1 MDRRGVS
8 VGRPFVPMPDGTAA
22 VATSDARIEANRK
35 NAQLSTGPKTPEG
48 KAVCRQNAL
57 KHGLTGEGVVVPD
70 EDREAISQRFGRLEA
85 ELAPSC
91 EMALILVQR
100 IALLSIRMER
110 SVRQE
115 AAKIGEVMR
124 RAASDFDDL
133 RLATVEKLMDWIA
146 AEPATNSRRLR
157 GTPEGVARLIQA
169 WLAIDADLTH
179 FVLSRWS
186 WSQWQR
192 LENLVGRRPDD
203 SPMSREGALCKVLWG
218 DYEFLEP
225 GEVEGMDALDR
236 RDYAIAQLRQRIAMR
251 VAELRELATTFDME
265 ALARDRGEAPTRAL
279 FDASPQAVL
288 ARKYEAAAERGM
300 YKAWK
305 ELQALEAWGAAQE
318 APDETPEPE
327 AGCAPLGLNFPRTD
341 ADVGLVSAEES
352 AKRLREVR
360 RHRKG
365 PGARDRGRRTPV

>member
-8 VGRPFVPMPDGTAA
+8 VGRPFISMPDGTAA

-35 NAQLSTGPKTPEG
+35 NAKLSTGPKTPEG

-57 KHGLTGEGVVVPD
+57 KHGLTGEGICVPD
-70 EDREAISQRFGRLEA
+70 EDREAISARFGRLEA

-91 EMALILVQR
+91 EMALIFVQR
-100 IALLSIRMER
+100 IALFSVRMER
-110 SVRQE
+110 SARQE
-115 AAKIGEVMR
+115 AAKLGEVMR
-124 RAASDFDDL
+124 RASGDFDDQ
-133 RLATVEKLMDWIA
+133 RLATVEKLIDWIA

-157 GTPEGVARLIQA
+157 STPEGVARLIQA
-169 WLAIDADLTH
+169 WLAIDADLAH

-192 LENLVGRRPDD
+192 IENLVGRRPDE

-218 DYEFLEP
+218 EYEFLEP
-225 GEVEGMDALDR
+225 GEVEGMDAIDR
-236 RDYAIAQLRQRIAMR
+236 RDYAIAQLRERVALR
-251 VAELRELATTFDME
+251 VAELRELAATFDME
-265 ALARDRGEAPTRAL
+265 ALARDRAEAPTRAL
-279 FDASPQAVL
+279 FDPSPQAVL

-305 ELQALEAWGAAQE
+305 ELQALEAQGPAVDAS
-318 APDETPEPE
+318 DETPAPE
-327 AGCAPLGLNFPRTD
+327 AGCVPLGLNFPRSD
-341 ADVGLVSAEES
+341 GDVGLVPPEES
-352 AKRLREVR
+352 AKRSREAR

>member
-1 MDRRGVS
+1 M
-8 VGRPFVPMPDGTAA
+8 
-22 VATSDARIEANRK
+22 ATSDARIEANRK

-57 KHGLTGEGVVVPD
+57 KHGLTGEGIVLPD
-70 EDREAISQRFGRLEA
+70 EDREAVSQRFGRLEA

-100 IALLSIRMER
+100 IAMLSIRMER
-110 SVRQE
+110 SARLE

-124 RAASDFDDL
+124 RASSDFDDV

-169 WLAIDADLTH
+169 WLAIDADLNH

-192 LENLVGRRPDD
+192 LENLMGRRPDD

-236 RDYAIAQLRQRIAMR
+236 RDYAIAQLRERIAMH
-251 VAELRELATTFDME
+251 VAELRELAATFDME
-265 ALARDRGEAPTRAL
+265 ALAKDRAEAPTRAL
-279 FDASPQAVL
+279 FDASPQSIL

-300 YKAWK
+300 YKALK
-305 ELQALEAWGAAQE
+305 ELQALEARGQMTE
-318 APDETPEPE
+318 ASDETPGPE
-327 AGCAPLGLNFPRTD
+327 AGCVPLGLNFPRTD
-341 ADVGLVSAEES
+341 ADVGLVPPEES

-365 PGARDRGRRTPV
+365 PGSVDRGRRTPG